1 MDLYQD
7 ELLRLF
13 SSFQKNRVKYL
24 IVGGFA
30 INKYGY
36 HRATGDID
44 FYVKDSLE
52 NRQNLVNALEEMGYG
67 KLEEL
72 LRVPLIA
79 GYCEIMMDNGMY
91 ADLMS
96 ELPGLSKNEFDTHYE
111 IALKEE
117 TNGIELRFIH
127 YNHLIQNKKA
137 TGRAKDL
144 LDVQEL
150 ERINRRL
157 SPGGGT

>member
-7 ELLRLF
+7 EVLRLV
-13 SSFQKNRVKYL
+13 STFQKNGVKYL

-36 HRATGDID
+36 HRATGDVD
-44 FYVKDSLE
+44 FYIKDSLE
-52 NRQNLVNALEEMGYG
+52 NRKNLVVALDEMGYG
-67 KLEEL
+67 NMQEL
-72 LRVPLIA
+72 LRLPIIA
-79 GYCEIMMDNGMY
+79 GYCEIMMDSGMY

-96 ELPGLSKNEFDTHYE
+96 ELPGLAKEEFDKHYE
-111 IALKEE
+111 MALKEE
-117 TNGIELRFIH
+117 INGIELRFIH

-137 TGRAKDL
+137 TGRAKDM

-150 ERINRRL
+150 ERINSRL
-157 SPGGGT
+157 SPGEGT

>member
-13 SSFQKNRVKYL
+13 SSFQKNRVHYL

-44 FYVKDSLE
+44 FYIKDSLE

-72 LRVPLIA
+72 LRLRIIA

-96 ELPGLSKNEFDTHYE
+96 ELPGLSKDEFDTHYE
-111 IALKEE
+111 MAWKEE
-117 TNGIELRFIH
+117 INGIELRFIH

-150 ERINRRL
+150 ERINGRL